1 MAKIKV
7 LLADDIELFLELEK
21 TFFRRDEFDLITTRN
36 GAKALDLIRSERPD
50 LVFMDLH
57 MPEMDGDECCRR
69 VKADPV
75 LKDIPVVIVTH
86 MGEEKAQERCRDAGC
101 DDILLK
107 PINRHLFMGTA
118 RRLLSLRERT
128 DPRVEARLQVRFG
141 SGDEVLT
148 DYSVNI
154 STGGIFLETARP
166 LPQGTPLQLEF
177 TLPTRGGAIR
187 CQIRVAWVNHPDF
200 PSKPGLPPGIGVQM
214 LDLPLDELHAIRDF
228 IKDQCLTASW

>member
-1 MAKIKV
+1 MAKTRV

-21 TFFRRDEFDLITTRN
+21 TFFRRDEFELLTTRN
-36 GAKALDLIRSERPD
+36 GAKALDIIRSERPD

-57 MPEMDGDECCRR
+57 MPEMDGDECCRQ
-69 VKADPV
+69 VKSDPT
-75 LKDIPVVIVTH
+75 LRNIPIVIVTH

-107 PINRHLFMGTA
+107 PINRHLFMETA
-118 RRLLSLRERT
+118 RRLLSLRQRSE
-128 DPRVEARLQVRFG
+128 PRVEARLQVRFG
-141 SGDEVLT
+141 SGDEILT

-154 STGGIFLETARP
+154 STGGIFLETTTP
-166 LPQGTPLQLEF
+166 LAQATALQLEF
-177 TLPTRGGAIR
+177 SLPTRPEAIR
-187 CQIRVAWVNHPDF
+187 CNGRVAWVNHPDF
-200 PSKPGLPPGIGVQM
+200 PSKPGMPAGIGVQL